1 MKPIIFVAIA
11 MLALGVIAVQSNSA
25 ALVPIESHMFVQIL
39 PFDMMRNARGL
50 PVEVS
55 DNAI

>member
-1 MKPIIFVAIA
+1 MIFVAIA